1 MFPRSDRTLSSL
13 TLSPSSWVRKC
24 SVLALEK
31 SGCSGFM
38 IRSSTDHPSHEYEK
52 HSAVTWKKKKRRKQK
67 RNTLQRIWVSSSR
80 TLNTYSIVVPRYGRV
95 VRVFGNSFSP
105 CRSRTIVLNYAR
117 VLCTVLFVT
126 MFLLLRD
133 IAIDIAIWGFS
144 FGVYFTY
151 KFIFV
156 KLLFACK
163 RIERNVGSCR

>member
-38 IRSSTDHPSHEYEK
+38 IRSSRDHLSHEYEK
-52 HSAVTWKKKKRRKQK
+52 HSAVTWKKKGNKRETRFSVFESVH
-67 RNTLQRIWVSSSR
+67 RGL
-80 TLNTYSIVVPRYGRV
+80 SIHIRSLYHDMDALS
-95 VRVFGNSFSP
+95 VFGNSFSP

-117 VLCTVLFVT
+117 VLYTVLFVT

-133 IAIDIAIWGFS
+133 IAIDMAIWGFS
-144 FGVYFTY
+144 FGVYFTC

>member
-1 MFPRSDRTLSSL
+1 MRNTARSREKKKEGNKRETRFS
-13 TLSPSSWVRKC
+13 VFE
-24 SVLALEK
+24 SVLR
-31 SGCSGFM
+31 G
-38 IRSSTDHPSHEYEK
+38 
-52 HSAVTWKKKKRRKQK
+52 
-67 RNTLQRIWVSSSR
+67 
-80 TLNTYSIVVPRYGRV
+80 LNTYSIVVPRYGRV